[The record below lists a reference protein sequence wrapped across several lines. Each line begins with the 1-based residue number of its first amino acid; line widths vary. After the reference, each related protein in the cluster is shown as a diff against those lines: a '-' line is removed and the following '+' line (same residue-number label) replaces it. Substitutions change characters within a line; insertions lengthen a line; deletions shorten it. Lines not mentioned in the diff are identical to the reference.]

1 MEAFIF
7 KSTFIGDGPDII
19 RDLNPENTMKFFSQ
33 PDPGLILF
41 YDPQTHIIPQMEL
54 DIAYEEI
61 SNKIL
66 VLKAD
71 VTAPA
76 TRNLASLLNI
86 DFDSMQ
92 TALLKIVVPGAG
104 HKKILKYS
112 PKPEFPSKFLAADIK

>member
-1 MEAFIF
+1 
-7 KSTFIGDGPDII
+7 
-19 RDLNPENTMKFFSQ
+19 MKFFSQ
-33 PDPGLILF
+33 QDPGLILF
-41 YDPQTHIIPQMEL
+41 YDPQTHIIPQIEL

-112 PKPEFPSKFLAADIK
+112 PKPEFPSKFLAVDIK

>member
-54 DIAYEEI
+54 EIAYE
-61 SNKIL
+61 
-66 VLKAD
+66 
-71 VTAPA
+71 
-76 TRNLASLLNI
+76 
-86 DFDSMQ
+86 
-92 TALLKIVVPGAG
+92 
-104 HKKILKYS
+104 
-112 PKPEFPSKFLAADIK
+112 